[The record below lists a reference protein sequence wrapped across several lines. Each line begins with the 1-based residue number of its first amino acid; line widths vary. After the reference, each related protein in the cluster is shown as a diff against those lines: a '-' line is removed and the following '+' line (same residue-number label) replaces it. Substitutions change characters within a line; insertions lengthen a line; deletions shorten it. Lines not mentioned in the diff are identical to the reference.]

1 MKKSKQQLIADF
13 DPNGV
18 GIENGN
24 FIGLPFDMD
33 TADIVIYPVP
43 WDVTVSFGAGTSLGP
58 QNILGASYQL
68 DLYLEDAPDLWKQ
81 GIFFIPPSKDILQQ
95 NNELREKSE
104 SYIQFLESGK
114 KLDEEN
120 KSLKKDLKE
129 LNAHCA
135 ELHQTVYKET
145 KALLAKGKKLCLLGG
160 EHSVPLGYIRALAEQ
175 HDDFGVLQFDA
186 HCDLRKAYEGFQ
198 YSHASIFYNVL
209 LEVPQVKQLTQIG
222 IRDYCEEEA
231 IIAANDKRIQI
242 FTDQYIKNALFEG
255 ETFKSIV
262 NKIIAT
268 LPSKVYIS
276 FDIDSLDPSLCP
288 NTGTPVPGGFTFNEV
303 VFICQTLKKSGKEII
318 GFDLCEVA
326 GNGDWDGNVGARIL
340 YRLMSFL
347 VNNE

>member
-18 GIENGN
+18 GVENGN

-58 QNILGASYQL
+58 QNILNASYQL
-68 DLYLEDAPDLWKQ
+68 DLYLEDAPYLWKK
-81 GIFFIPPSKDILQQ
+81 GIYFIPPAVDISQQ
-95 NNELREKSE
+95 NNKWRKEAER
-104 SYIQFLESGK
+104 YIQFLESGE

-120 KSLKKDLKE
+120 ELLRQLKE
-129 LNAHCA
+129 INTSCTH
-135 ELHQTVYKET
+135 LHNRVQAET
-145 KALLAKGKKLCLLGG
+145 KALLENGKKVCLLGG

-175 HDDFGVLQFDA
+175 HDSFGILQFDA

-231 IIAANDKRIQI
+231 KMAASDHRIKI
-242 FTDQYIKNALFEG
+242 FTDQHIRNALFEG
-255 ETFKSIV
+255 DSLSNIV
-262 NKIIAT
+262 KKIIDT
-268 LPSKVYIS
+268 LPQKVYIS
-276 FDIDSLDPSLCP
+276 FDIDSLNPSLCP
-288 NTGTPVPGGFTFNEV
+288 NTGTPVPGGFSFNEV
-303 VFICQTLKKSGKEII
+303 VFICQELKKSGKEII
-318 GFDLCEVA
+318 GFDLCEIA
-326 GNGDWDGNVGARIL
+326 GKGDWDGNVGARVL
-340 YRLMSFL
+340 YRLMTLFQ
-347 VNNE
+347 